1 MRESLG
7 SDISAFSRH
16 SSGSY
21 QSSRRSDISNAS
33 FGPPLMP
40 LSRQSTGS
48 FDTKSVSSLTRRR
61 GYMRPHGTDFAASA
75 RSRESVL
82 SLGSITHLQYY
93 FARTGLLDGK
103 GGQIARKRQQK
114 AHTLDLSALDT
125 TSYLNPT
132 FGGSDVDSSYASM
145 GSSPD
150 LAATSLGGGGGFGSA
165 VTSAGVDPIVESP
178 VEEDQQ
184 EHEYY
189 FDDYEEPDPHMLPP
203 TVSTYNYREKPL
215 PKPPSI
221 VELKADLT
229 TALDAAFTSLAK
241 AKETKPPES
250 TSSTPTSSPSHAR
263 QPSSGPQRSSPPG
276 WYEIQGMHILDVMTL
291 AIRAA
296 KVYYTAHE
304 QPDRLDSIKSEKQ
317 IRSELL
323 TVMDVLKRMA
333 TRGFAGGMREDEF
346 AAMDGW
352 IASVRLMLA
361 AEEEMEATDAVE
373 RASWTWLADEGWQG
387 REFEREHAFMESML
401 AGGGPI
407 VSTGTSIPS
416 PGLSSPIDH
425 TQQDPLSAPTT
436 AAASP
441 AAAAVVAAEPL
452 PAWTPIDR
460 TQPLPDQGA
469 TAPTPFLA
477 ALRSGVRLV
486 HLHNCAVRRSRRRF
500 GAIPTFHTDTQ
511 KPYRAADNLRYWAK
525 AAELRWEVMLRVDA
539 LAVVY
544 GTPPEAWLDFE
555 DAVLAWC
562 RRVREE
568 ITAEVRAVE
577 SV

>member
-1 MRESLG
+1 
-7 SDISAFSRH
+7 
-16 SSGSY
+16 
-21 QSSRRSDISNAS
+21 
-33 FGPPLMP
+33 
-40 LSRQSTGS
+40 
-48 FDTKSVSSLTRRR
+48 
-61 GYMRPHGTDFAASA
+61 
-75 RSRESVL
+75 
-82 SLGSITHLQYY
+82 
-93 FARTGLLDGK
+93 
-103 GGQIARKRQQK
+103 
-114 AHTLDLSALDT
+114 
-125 TSYLNPT
+125 
-132 FGGSDVDSSYASM
+132 
-145 GSSPD
+145 
-150 LAATSLGGGGGFGSA
+150 
-165 VTSAGVDPIVESP
+165 
-178 VEEDQQ
+178 
-184 EHEYY
+184 
-189 FDDYEEPDPHMLPP
+189 
-203 TVSTYNYREKPL
+203 
-215 PKPPSI
+215 
-221 VELKADLT
+221 
-229 TALDAAFTSLAK
+229 
-241 AKETKPPES
+241 
-250 TSSTPTSSPSHAR
+250 
-263 QPSSGPQRSSPPG
+263 
-276 WYEIQGMHILDVMTL
+276 MHILDVMTL

-346 AAMDGW
+346 VAMDGW
-352 IASVRLMLA
+352 IASVRSMLA

-373 RASWTWLADEGWQG
+373 RASWTWLADDGWEG

-425 TQQDPLSAPTT
+425 TQQDPHSAPTT

-441 AAAAVVAAEPL
+441 AAAAAVAAEPL

-469 TAPTPFLA
+469 TAPTPFLD

-568 ITAEVRAVE
+568 ITAEVRAVG

>member
-1 MRESLG
+1 
-7 SDISAFSRH
+7 
-16 SSGSY
+16 
-21 QSSRRSDISNAS
+21 
-33 FGPPLMP
+33 
-40 LSRQSTGS
+40 
-48 FDTKSVSSLTRRR
+48 
-61 GYMRPHGTDFAASA
+61 MRPHGTDFAASA

-103 GGQIARKRQQK
+103 GGQHSRKRQHKGQ
-114 AHTLDLSALDT
+114 TLDLSALDT
-125 TSYLNPT
+125 SSFLNPT

-150 LAATSLGGGGGFGSA
+150 LAASSHGGGFGNA
-165 VTSAGVDPIVESP
+165 VTGAGVGPIVESP
-178 VEEDQQ
+178 VEVDHQDD
-184 EHEYY
+184 EYY

-203 TVSTYNYREKPL
+203 TASTYNYREKPL

-229 TALDAAFTSLAK
+229 NALDAASEALVK
-241 AKETKPPES
+241 VKETKPPE
-250 TSSTPTSSPSHAR
+250 STPTSSPSHAR
-263 QPSSGPQRSSPPG
+263 QRSSDTQRPAGSSAPS
-276 WYEIQGMHILDVMTL
+276 WHEIQGMHILDVMTL

-304 QPDRLDSIKSEKQ
+304 QPDRLDAIKSEKQ
-317 IRSELL
+317 LRSELL
-323 TVMDVLKRMA
+323 AVMDVLKRMA
-333 TRGFAGGMREDEF
+333 TRGFAGGTREDEF
-346 AAMDGW
+346 AAMNGW
-352 IASVRLMLA
+352 MTSVRDMLT
-361 AEEEMEATDAVE
+361 AEEEMEATEAAE
-373 RASWTWLADEGWQG
+373 RGSWTWLHDEGWEG

-407 VSTGTSIPS
+407 VSTGASLPS
-416 PGLSSPIDH
+416 PGLSSPIEN
-425 TQQDPLSAPTT
+425 PLEPNSAPTT

-441 AAAAVVAAEPL
+441 AAAAAVAAEPL
-452 PAWTPIDR
+452 PPWTPIDR
-460 TQPLPDQGA
+460 SRPLPEAGTQQDNNNSSSSN
-469 TAPTPFLA
+469 APTPFLA

-511 KPYRAADNLRYWAK
+511 KPYRAADNLRYWSK
-525 AAELRWEVMLRVDA
+525 AAELRWEVLLRFDA

-544 GTPPEAWLDFE
+544 GTPPAAWLDFE

-562 RRVREE
+562 RKVREE
-568 ITAEVRAVE
+568 ITAEVRGA
-577 SV
+577 